1 MVFDLSYFW
10 WRLNHSLEAW
20 PKEARLRD
28 GPPNGQF
35 VPLEKKNVAN
45 LLALLIGFFVKPV
58 ADGSIANVSMW
69 TARRPATMTLYSSV
83 KNAYPRRRR

>member
-28 GPPNGQF
+28 GPPNGRF
-35 VPLEKKNVAN
+35 VPLEKKNAADQ
-45 LLALLIGFFVKPV
+45 LARSIGCFAKPV
-58 ADGSIANVSMW
+58 ADGSIANV
-69 TARRPATMTLYSSV
+69 
-83 KNAYPRRRR
+83 